1 MSLSLFSLFTI
12 FIFTLLCVQM
22 NPAFGQNSA
31 VVAGTNSLGGGL
43 GEGATR
49 QLEVAV
55 VRAAGLGGAR

>member
-1 MSLSLFSLFTI
+1 
-12 FIFTLLCVQM
+12 M
-22 NPAFGQNSA
+22 NTAFGQNSA